1 MAASHRFEVSSPSL
15 SKCCGPMDREQLLAH
30 SKHLLEPGYHFSFV
44 AWIDLLP
51 RLHAVV
57 AVFDSDEFA
66 SYIGF
71 FPRLLKAQGIFKVH
85 LRVRCTVNQQN
96 RRHDWPGICN
106 RRPLSLPGREV
117 LSLGD
122 TPVISSYGMFAVSHH
137 VTEVRRCVQGDHRV
151 NLRIISFYARTP
163 GKLCPNNFT
172 LCPNNFILC
181 SNPQEEELSA
191 RVFAGLA

>member
-1 MAASHRFEVSSPSL
+1 MAASHKFEVSSPSL
-15 SKCCGPMDREQLLAH
+15 SKYCGPMDREQLLAH

-96 RRHDWPGICN
+96 RRHAWPGICN
-106 RRPLSLPGREV
+106 RRPFRCQAARFSTLVIPQNLERPVECLP
-117 LSLGD
+117 S
-122 TPVISSYGMFAVSHH
+122 
-137 VTEVRRCVQGDHRV
+137 
-151 NLRIISFYARTP
+151 RT
-163 GKLCPNNFT
+163 T
-172 LCPNNFILC
+172 
-181 SNPQEEELSA
+181 
-191 RVFAGLA
+191 